1 MTARSLFTAADGRP
15 HAPWRLVLFLLLCS
29 LCVFAVVVV
38 LKPILGTLE
47 TFTGIEGTQDAIAI
61 SIALILAH
69 WITFVTYDKRP
80 WSFVWLDKRAAQPRP
95 ILMGILL
102 GGAPIAIVSLLLLNL
117 GQLDYEP
124 TENGPSMRLALQLLI
139 ILLPAALM
147 EELLSRG
154 YLFASLREWLG
165 PKVAILTTSLGFG
178 LLHYGN
184 PNVTTLS
191 LVLVTLAGVYLAV
204 VLLVT
209 QSMYAA
215 WVSHFMWNFVMA
227 ALLHTPVSG
236 IPLSKPDYQIVDS
249 GPDWLTGGRWGPE
262 GGAAAGAAMIA
273 VMAYLYWRFGRL
285 TQQPASVTQQ
295 VTPQTN
301 DDRIEG

>member
-1 MTARSLFTAADGRP
+1 LNARSFFTGADGRP

-29 LCVFAVVVV
+29 FCVFAVVVV
-38 LKPILGTLE
+38 LKPILGTVQ

-61 SIALILAH
+61 SLALVLAH

-80 WSFVWLDKRAAQPRP
+80 WSFVWLDKRAAQPRA
-95 ILMGILL
+95 ILMGIVL
-102 GGAPIAIVSLLLLNL
+102 GGAPIAVVSLVLLNFGL
-117 GQLDYEP
+117 LDYEP
-124 TENGPSMRLALQLLI
+124 TEDGPSLRVALQLLI
-139 ILLPAALM
+139 VLLPAALM

-215 WVSHFMWNFVMA
+215 WICHFMWNWTMA

-236 IPLSKPDYQIVDS
+236 IPLSRPDYQIMDS

-262 GGAAAGAAMIA
+262 GGAAAGAAMIG
-273 VMAYLYWRFGRL
+273 VMAYLYWRSR
-285 TQQPASVTQQ
+285 TVQPAAVSQQASVTKP
-295 VTPQTN
+295 PQTH
-301 DDRIEG
+301 E